1 MPTTDPAPTVRQTV
15 TSSDPLFDAAS
26 STAIATNRDRQAI
39 VAVPE
44 ASLMLGTPGKMHRCQ
59 QAANY
64 LFLAQIYLL
73 ESLRSRQRVKAH
85 NDTWQYAERREK
97 LAAVC
102 IQARD
107 PDETKCVIKAITA
120 CSSAA

>member
-1 MPTTDPAPTVRQTV
+1 
-15 TSSDPLFDAAS
+15 
-26 STAIATNRDRQAI
+26 
-39 VAVPE
+39 
-44 ASLMLGTPGKMHRCQ
+44 MLGTPGKMHRCQ

-85 NDTWQYAERREK
+85 NDTWQYAEHTQSRKSDGFLPRAHGQAATTIRREK

-107 PDETKCVIKAITA
+107 PDETKCVIRAITA